1 MSRINTTSTLRI
13 PTTDNKHQPRIER
26 RKPRKPKWMEHTPV
40 KNKFSRS
47 TEHLKHNV
55 DVLHYRPPRHVGG
68 FEPSGATKTER
79 EVADE
84 MLKKKENENKKF
96 STPAKNM
103 LTAIKDEETSGPTKV
118 REEYTGLEKV
128 KGEFIE
134 KVKEQDEKKKK
145 NKKKKNTKK
154 NDDDGDDA
162 KKKKKKDDESSN
174 AGDEEETN
182 GSDNDESDNN
192 K

>member
-68 FEPSGATKTER
+68 FEPSGATENER

-103 LTAIKDEETSGPTKV
+103 LTAIKDEETSGPTMV
-118 REEYTGLEKV
+118 IADYTGLQQV
-128 KGEFIE
+128 KGEFRE
-134 KVKEQDEKKKK
+134 KVKKKDEKKKK
-145 NKKKKNTKK
+145 NKKKKKK
-154 NDDDGDDA
+154 KDGNDNDDDGNDNDD
-162 KKKKKKDDESSN
+162 DDESSN
-174 AGDEEETN
+174 SGGKEPVDSGD
-182 GSDNDESDNN
+182 DND